1 MKLKKVLHSVID
13 KVFNWNNLKSASRKV
28 VQNKGSG
35 GVDGMSVEKWVEQ
48 EDRHLSHLRK
58 RLIANTYRSK
68 PVKRSYIDKPGSKK
82 KRPLGVPI
90 VRDRVCQQATHNVLS
105 HVFEEYF
112 HEDSYGFRP
121 GRSTHMA
128 ARRVEEIGREG
139 YRYVV
144 DLDIKGFFDHVDH
157 EILMRLVRQV
167 VKDRRVLGLIRG
179 WLVAGVMEE
188 GNVRYQT
195 SGTPQGGVIS
205 PLLSNIYLTPF
216 DNALT
221 EEGCRFVRYAD
232 DVVILCR
239 DKEEAD
245 RALGFARQCL
255 ARLKLELSEEKTK
268 ITTFKA
274 GFDFLGFRFKLG
286 GRGISSKSIK
296 AFYSKVRRATRRHQR
311 DRPVEQIIETLNQ
324 TLRGWGNYHK
334 EGRNVGIFT
343 FLDNWVRRR
352 LRSYIY
358 KRWVTRKWF
367 EVSKPT
373 KEDFERM
380 GLFSLRGIL
389 RPKNLQLQLF

>member
-1 MKLKKVLHSVID
+1 VKLKKVLHSVID

-35 GVDGMSVEKWVEQ
+35 GIDGMSVEKWVEK

-58 RLIANTYRSK
+58 QLIEDTYRSK

-82 KRPLGVPI
+82 KRPLGVP
-90 VRDRVCQQATHNVLS
+90 VVKDRACQQATHNVLS
-105 HVFEEYF
+105 PVFEEYF

-157 EILMRLVRQV
+157 EILMGLVRQV

-195 SGTPQGGVIS
+195 TGTPQGGVIS

-221 EEGCRFVRYAD
+221 EEGYRFVRYAD

-245 RALGFARQCL
+245 RALGFARQSL
-255 ARLKLELSEEKTK
+255 ARLKLELSEEKTT
-268 ITTFKA
+268 IATFKS

-296 AFYSKVRRATRRHQR
+296 AFYQKVREATRRHQR
-311 DRPVEQIIETLNQ
+311 DRPVEEIIEAVNPI
-324 TLRGWGNYHK
+324 LRGWGNYHK

-343 FLDNWVRRR
+343 VLDNWVRRR
-352 LRSYIY
+352 LRAYIY
-358 KRWVTRKWF
+358 KRWITRKWF

-373 KEDFERM
+373 KEDFERK

-389 RPKNLQLQLF
+389 RPKHLQLQLF